1 MSSFSK
7 EFKEF
12 MINIVKD
19 TMDFREKNHVK
30 RKDFIQLL
38 MELRK
43 TDKISNDDN
52 GTDSISNDK
61 DSNQDALTIE
71 QCAAQVA
78 LFYLAGFDTTSSAVS
93 LCLFELSR
101 QPELMKRVQCEIDDV
116 MNKHNNNITYE
127 CINDMPFLDACVRG
141 STIYFDSIFM

>member
-19 TMDFREKNHVK
+19 TMDFREKNHMK

-43 TDKISNDDN
+43 KDKIDNDDLN
-52 GTDSISNDK
+52 TDTDG
-61 DSNQDALTIE
+61 LTIE
-71 QCAAQVA
+71 QCAGQVA
-78 LFYLAGFDTTSSAVS
+78 LFYLAGFDTSSSAVS
-93 LCLFELSR
+93 FCLFELSR

-116 MNKHNNNITYE
+116 MNKYNNNITYE
-127 CINDMPFLDACVRG
+127 CLNEMPFLDACVRG
-141 STIYFDSIFM
+141 DNVQFFT